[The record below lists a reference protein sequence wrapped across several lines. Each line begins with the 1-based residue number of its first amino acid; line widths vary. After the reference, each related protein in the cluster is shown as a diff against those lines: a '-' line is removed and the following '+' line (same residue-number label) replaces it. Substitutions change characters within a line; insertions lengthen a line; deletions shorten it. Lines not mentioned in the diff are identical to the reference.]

1 MLHGHHVLNMLCSY
15 SGFQIL
21 PKGGLHICGNVA
33 VTGQEVRIR
42 DFVMLET
49 VHVTLFDVVSKR
61 EEILFQSKMSLW
73 QAVLFIQMRPENGK
87 NRKI

>member
-1 MLHGHHVLNMLCSY
+1 MLCSY

-21 PKGGLHICGNVA
+21 LKGGLHVGGNVA

-61 EEILFQSKMSLW
+61 KEILFQSKMSLW